1 MFRPPLQSVETCLL
15 KKQVSGI
22 TSVYLY
28 MTWLLILVFFL
39 SNLLW
44 KGENDQMIAENSKL
58 QNSKTK
64 QIKML
69 SVTLKHLEVL

>member
-1 MFRPPLQSVETCLL
+1 
-15 KKQVSGI
+15 
-22 TSVYLY
+22 
-28 MTWLLILVFFL
+28 
-39 SNLLW
+39 
-44 KGENDQMIAENSKL
+44 MIAENSKL